1 MKIKVK
7 VFASIRDICGF
18 NEKDLIVSDSI
29 KLNEVIDLFIKS
41 NRGLSDKKDTLLI
54 AVNEEY
60 CRMDRTLED
69 GDTLAIFPPV
79 SGG

>member
-1 MKIKVK
+1 MRIKIK

-18 NEKDLIVSDSI
+18 SEKELIVSDSI
-29 KLNEVIDLFIKS
+29 RVNEVIDLFIKG
-41 NRGLSDKKDTLLI
+41 NQELSDKKDNLLI

-60 CRMDRTLED
+60 CRMDRTLDD

>member
-1 MKIKVK
+1 MRIKLK
-7 VFASIRDICGF
+7 VFASVKDICGF
-18 NEKDLIVSDSI
+18 NEKELIVSDAI
-29 KLNEVIDLFIKS
+29 KLHEVIDLLIK
-41 NRGLSDKKDTLLI
+41 NNQELSGKKDSLLI

-60 CRMDRTLED
+60 CKMDRTLEE

>member
-1 MKIKVK
+1 MRIKVK

-18 NEKDLIVSDSI
+18 DEKDLIVSDSI
-29 KLNEVIDLFIKS
+29 KLNEVISLFIK
-41 NRGLSDKKDTLLI
+41 NNQELAGKKDTLLI

-60 CRMDRTLED
+60 CKLDRTLED

>member
-1 MKIKVK
+1 MRIKIK

-18 NEKDLIVSDSI
+18 DEKELIVSDSI
-29 KLNEVIDLFIKS
+29 KVNEVIDLFIKA
-41 NRGLSDKKDTLLI
+41 NREFTDKKDILLV

-69 GDTLAIFPPV
+69 GDVMAIFPPV

>member
-1 MKIKVK
+1 MTITLK

-18 NEKDLIVSDSI
+18 NEKEINITPGTTIESLMDGLV
-29 KLNEVIDLFIKS
+29 NEYPALESRRKS
-41 NRGLSDKKDTLLI
+41 LLI

-60 CRMDRTLED
+60 TTGSKTLSDRD
-69 GDTLAIFPPV
+69 VVAVFPPV

>member
-1 MKIKVK
+1 MRIRIK
-7 VFASIRDICGF
+7 VFASIKDICGF
-18 NEKDLIVSDSI
+18 DEKELIVSDSI
-29 KLNEVIDLFIKS
+29 KVKEVIDLFIKS
-41 NRGLSDKKDTLLI
+41 NENLSGKKDSLLV

-60 CRMDRTLED
+60 CRPDRPLEE

>member
-1 MKIKVK
+1 MKIKIK

-18 NEKDLIVSDSI
+18 NEKELIVSDSI
-29 KLNEVIDLFIKS
+29 KVNDVVELFIKC
-41 NRGLSDKKDTLLI
+41 NNELSAKKDNFLI

-60 CRMDRTLED
+60 CAMDMILQD
-69 GDTLAIFPPV
+69 GDILAIFPPV

>member
-1 MKIKVK
+1 MRIKIK

-18 NEKDLIVSDSI
+18 DEKELIVSDSI
-29 KLNEVIDLFIKS
+29 KVSEVIDLFIKG
-41 NRGLSDKKDTLLI
+41 NDELAGKKDTLLI

-60 CRMDRTLED
+60 CSMDRTIED
-69 GDTLAIFPPV
+69 GDTMAIFPPV

>member
-1 MKIKVK
+1 MRIKIK

-41 NRGLSDKKDTLLI
+41 NNELSAKKDSLLV

-60 CRMDRTLED
+60 CKMDRTLQD

>member
-1 MKIKVK
+1 MKIKIK

-18 NEKDLIVSDSI
+18 HEKELIVSDSI
-29 KLNEVIDLFIKS
+29 KVNDVVDLFIKC
-41 NRGLSDKKDTLLI
+41 NNELSAKKDNFLI

-60 CRMDRTLED
+60 CAMDMMLKD
-69 GDTLAIFPPV
+69 GDILAIFPPV

>member
-7 VFASIRDICGF
+7 VFASIKDICGF
-18 NEKDLIVSDSI
+18 NEKELIVSDSI
-29 KLNEVIDLFIKS
+29 KVNEVVDLFVKS
-41 NRGLSDKKDTLLI
+41 NQELFAKKDDFLI

-60 CRMDRTLED
+60 CTPDMILKE
-69 GDTLAIFPPV
+69 GDILAIFPPV

>member
-1 MKIKVK
+1 MRIKIK

-18 NEKDLIVSDSI
+18 SEKELLVSDSI
-29 KLNEVIDLFIKS
+29 KVNEVIDLFIKG
-41 NRGLSDKKDTLLI
+41 NVELSDKKDILLI

-60 CRMDRTLED
+60 CRMDRILED

>member
-1 MKIKVK
+1 MKIKIK

-18 NEKDLIVSDSI
+18 NEKELIVSDLI
-29 KLNEVIDLFIKS
+29 KVNDVVDLFIKS
-41 NRGLSDKKDTLLI
+41 NHELSAKRDDFLI

-60 CRMDRTLED
+60 CAPDMILKD
-69 GDTLAIFPPV
+69 GDILAIFPPV

>member
-1 MKIKVK
+1 MRIKIK

-18 NEKDLIVSDSI
+18 NEKELIVSDSI
-29 KLNEVIDLFIKS
+29 KVNEVMDLFIKG
-41 NRGLSDKKDTLLI
+41 NQELSDKKDSLLI

-60 CRMDRTLED
+60 CRMDRILED
-69 GDTLAIFPPV
+69 GDILAIFPPV

>member
-1 MKIKVK
+1 MRIKIK

-18 NEKDLIVSDSI
+18 SEKELIVSDSI
-29 KLNEVIDLFIKS
+29 RVNEVIDLFIKG
-41 NRGLSDKKDTLLI
+41 NQELSDKKDNLLI

>member
-1 MKIKVK
+1 MKIKIK

-18 NEKDLIVSDSI
+18 SEKELIVSDSI
-29 KLNEVIDLFIKS
+29 KVKDVIDLFINGNKEIS
-41 NRGLSDKKDTLLI
+41 EKKDTLLT

-60 CRMDRTLED
+60 CRMDHTLND
-69 GDTLAIFPPV
+69 GDILAIFPPV

>member
-1 MKIKVK
+1 MRIKIK

-18 NEKDLIVSDSI
+18 EEKELIVSDSI
-29 KLNEVIDLFIKS
+29 KVSEVIDLFIKG
-41 NRGLSDKKDTLLI
+41 NDELSGRKDTLLI

-60 CRMDRTLED
+60 CSMDRTIED
-69 GDTLAIFPPV
+69 GDTMAIFPPV

>member
-1 MKIKVK
+1 MRIKIK

-18 NEKDLIVSDSI
+18 SEKELIVSDSI
-29 KLNEVIDLFIKS
+29 KVNEVIDLFIKG
-41 NRGLSDKKDTLLI
+41 NNELSERKDTLLT

-60 CRMDRTLED
+60 CRIDRTLED

>member
-1 MKIKVK
+1 VY
-7 VFASIRDICGF
+7 
-18 NEKDLIVSDSI
+18 L
-29 KLNEVIDLFIKS
+29 LPQEVYPACNTPHS
-41 NRGLSDKKDTLLI
+41 LLI

-60 CRMDRTLED
+60 CRPDRPLEE

>member
-1 MKIKVK
+1 MRIKIK

-18 NEKDLIVSDSI
+18 SEKVLIVSDSI
-29 KLNEVIDLFIKS
+29 RVNEVIDLFIKG
-41 NRGLSDKKDTLLI
+41 NQELSDKKDNLLI

-60 CRMDRTLED
+60 CRMDRTLDD

>member
-1 MKIKVK
+1 MRIKIK

-18 NEKDLIVSDSI
+18 SDKELIVSDSI
-29 KLNEVIDLFIKS
+29 KVNEVIDLFIKG
-41 NRGLSDKKDTLLI
+41 NQELSEKKNNLLI

>member
-1 MKIKVK
+1 MRIKIK

-18 NEKDLIVSDSI
+18 NEKELIVSDSI

-41 NRGLSDKKDTLLI
+41 NRELSDKKDTLLV

>member
-1 MKIKVK
+1 MRIKIK

-18 NEKDLIVSDSI
+18 NEKELIVSDSI
-29 KLNEVIDLFIKS
+29 KVNDVIDLFIKG
-41 NRGLSDKKDTLLI
+41 NKELSEKKDTLLT

-60 CRMDRTLED
+60 CNMNRTLED

>member
-1 MKIKVK
+1 MRIKIK

-18 NEKDLIVSDSI
+18 SDKELIVSDSI
-29 KLNEVIDLFIKS
+29 KVNELIDLFIKG
-41 NRGLSDKKDTLLI
+41 NKELSEKKNILLI

>member
-1 MKIKVK
+1 MRIKIK

-18 NEKDLIVSDSI
+18 NEKELIVSDSI
-29 KLNEVIDLFIKS
+29 RVNEVVDLFIKG
-41 NRGLSDKKDTLLI
+41 NQELSDKKDNLLI

>member
-1 MKIKVK
+1 MRIKIK

-18 NEKDLIVSDSI
+18 NEKELIVSDSI
-29 KLNEVIDLFIKS
+29 KVNEVVDLFVKG
-41 NRGLSDKKDTLLI
+41 NEELSEKKDTLLT

-60 CRMDRTLED
+60 CRMDKILED
-69 GDTLAIFPPV
+69 GDILAIFPPV

>member
-1 MKIKVK
+1 MRIKIK
-7 VFASIRDICGF
+7 VFASVRDICGF
-18 NEKDLIVSDSI
+18 NEKELIVSDSI

-41 NRGLSDKKDTLLI
+41 NQALSEKKETLLI

-60 CRMDRTLED
+60 CRMDRTLEE

>member
-1 MKIKVK
+1 MRIKIK

-18 NEKDLIVSDSI
+18 SEKELIVSDSI
-29 KLNEVIDLFIKS
+29 KVNEVIDLFIKG
-41 NRGLSDKKDTLLI
+41 NHELSDKKNSLLI

-60 CRMDRTLED
+60 CSMDKILED
-69 GDTLAIFPPV
+69 GDTMAIFPPV

>member
-1 MKIKVK
+1 MKIKIK

-18 NEKDLIVSDSI
+18 NEKELIVSDSI
-29 KLNEVIDLFIKS
+29 KVNDVVDLFIKC
-41 NRGLSDKKDTLLI
+41 NNELSATKDNFLI

-60 CRMDRTLED
+60 CAMDMMLKD
-69 GDTLAIFPPV
+69 GDILAIFPPV

>member
-1 MKIKVK
+1 MKIKIK
-7 VFASIRDICGF
+7 VFATLKDICGF
-18 NEKDLIVSDSI
+18 EEKELIVSDSI
-29 KLNEVIDLFIKS
+29 KVNEVFELFIKC
-41 NRGLSDKKDTLLI
+41 NKKLADKKDSLLV

-60 CRMDRTLED
+60 SLMDKTLND